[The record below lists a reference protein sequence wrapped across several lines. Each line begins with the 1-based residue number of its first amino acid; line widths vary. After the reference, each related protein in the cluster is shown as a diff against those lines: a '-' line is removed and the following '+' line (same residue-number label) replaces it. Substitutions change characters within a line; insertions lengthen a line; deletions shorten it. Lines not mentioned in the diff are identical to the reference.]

1 MFRPLQPFVKA
12 CTDRHIAHADD
23 GTDSTITTP
32 GRAQLLRVEPRY
44 VYRLVNERRIP
55 HLKLGHYLRF
65 DATEIDGWLRA
76 SQRPVTP
83 HAKAVYLPVGDA
95 APRP

>member
-1 MFRPLQPFVKA
+1 MRRATTTTQPPPLELLTLREVCA
-12 CTDRHIAHADD
+12 
-23 GTDSTITTP
+23 
-32 GRAQLLRVEPRY
+32 LLRVEPRY

-76 SQRPVTP
+76 SRRPVAP
-83 HAKAVYLPVGDA
+83 HASAVRLPVSDEA
-95 APRP
+95 RRRTP